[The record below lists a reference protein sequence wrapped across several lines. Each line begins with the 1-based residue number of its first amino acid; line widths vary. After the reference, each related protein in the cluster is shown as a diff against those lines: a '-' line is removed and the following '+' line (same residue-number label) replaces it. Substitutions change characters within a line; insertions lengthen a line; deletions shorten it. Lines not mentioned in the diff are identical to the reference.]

1 MYKIEVSDETAG
13 AIFNDMLI
21 QDYRRLKQE
30 IKSLEERL
38 TELKSFEYED
48 LCNDRAYEAAMKL
61 MLTYYLTQDRYQELF
76 NETTDHQ

>member
-21 QDYRRLKQE
+21 QDYRRLRQE

-38 TELKSFEYED
+38 LDLEPFEFED
-48 LCNDRAYEAAMKL
+48 LCNDREYEAAMKM
-61 MLTYYLTQDRYQELF
+61 MLTYYLPQDRYQELF
-76 NETTDHQ
+76 DETTDHQ